1 MPFDARAAKLLQAG
15 QHFTISECPGL
26 RLVAST
32 QKRSW
37 IYRYKS
43 PLDGRMRQTK
53 IGEWPAVSL
62 AGATVAWEKL
72 RDARVAGDDPGLA
85 KREIRAKE
93 GAAAAA
99 DREQRALKDLTV
111 AQVCNY
117 YLERHIEVSRGAKG
131 AAEVR
136 RIFKTMIDD
145 IADRPAVD
153 VTRSVA
159 FDLVESFAHIPVQAA
174 KLRAEMGG
182 AWDYALDAGRLPE
195 NTPNWWRLILRGKL
209 RSKGRELQGKK
220 VGTGKRVLSEAELGI
235 LIPWLPNFP
244 RLNEDVLELYLWTMA
259 RGSEICA
266 MEVEEIFEEADGLWW
281 VVPKAKTKNHWREN
295 ATDFRVPLVGRAEAV
310 VRRRMALVKTGYL
323 FLSSGEYGHVEQ
335 KTIGATVWM
344 RMPYSKTRPL
354 YERARL
360 PVERWAP
367 HDLRRSSRTL
377 LAKLGCPDEI
387 GEVMIGH
394 MKPGITGT
402 YNLHE
407 YDKEKRKWITLLDQ
421 HLESLV
427 RSAA

>member
-1 MPFDARAAKLLQAG
+1 MPFDARAAKLLEAG

-26 RLVAST
+26 RMVATS

-53 IGEWPAVSL
+53 IGEWPAMSL
-62 AGATVAWEKL
+62 ASATVAWEKL
-72 RDARVAGDDPGLA
+72 REERGAGGDPGLA
-85 KREIRAKE
+85 KRETKAREDAT
-93 GAAAAA
+93 AAAE
-99 DREQRALKDLTV
+99 REQRALKDLTV

-117 YLERHIEVSRGAKG
+117 YLVRHIELNRSAKG

-136 RIFKTMIDD
+136 RMFETMLGDT
-145 IADRPAVD
+145 ANLPAVD

-159 FDLVESFAHIPVQAA
+159 FDLIESFARIPVQAA
-174 KLRAEMGG
+174 KLRAEMGA

-195 NTPNWWRLILRGKL
+195 SAANWWRLIMRGKL

-220 VGTGKRVLSEAELGI
+220 VGTAKRVLSVAELRV

-244 RLNEDVLELYLWTMA
+244 RLAEDVCTLYLWTMA

-266 MEVEEIFEEADGLWW
+266 MEVEEIVEEADGLWW
-281 VVPKAKTKNHWREN
+281 IVPKAKTKNHWREH
-295 ATDFRVPLVGRAEAV
+295 AADFRVPLVGRAETV
-310 VRRRMALVKTGYL
+310 VRRRIALVKTGYL
-323 FLSSGEYGHVEQ
+323 FVSNGEYGHVEQ
-335 KTIGATVWM
+335 KTIGCTVWM

-354 YERARL
+354 YDRARL

-367 HDLRRSSRTL
+367 HDLRRSSRTQ
-377 LAKLGCPDEI
+377 LAAIGCPDEVA
-387 GEVMIGH
+387 EVMLGH

-407 YDKEKRKWITLLDQ
+407 YDKEKRKWIMLLDQ

-427 RSAA
+427 RPGA